1 VLITHNNEHG
11 ISSINV
17 VDAQTLITVCG
28 SISRCLFLIVR
39 RLIGSFIAP
48 ILGFIGELAPLYQ
61 GFENSYPPR
70 DEREHVIR
78 DCEARR

>member
-11 ISSINV
+11 ISSINI

-39 RLIGSFIAP
+39 GFVGSFIAP
-48 ILGFIGELAPLYQ
+48 ILGFIRDHRDPRIPLVPAAQ
-61 GFENSYPPR
+61 PR
-70 DEREHVIR
+70 VWGKF
-78 DCEARR
+78 CLFV